1 MYVPVASELIVVVVP
16 VPVVVTPPGVL
27 VNIHVPDDGKLFNT
41 TLPVGSVHVG
51 RVIVPTVG
59 GDCTGCALIT
69 TLADAAEVHP
79 VAVSVT
85 VKLCVVDSVNPVIV
99 VVVPV
104 PTIAPGL
111 IVHAPEGN
119 PLNTTLPVDIV
130 QVG

>member
-69 TLADAAEVHP
+69 TLADAAEIQP
-79 VAVSVT
+79 VAISVT
-85 VKLCVVDSVNPVIV
+85 VKL
-99 VVVPV
+99 
-104 PTIAPGL
+104 
-111 IVHAPEGN
+111 
-119 PLNTTLPVDIV
+119 
-130 QVG
+130 